1 MGCMLKQGGGLYS
14 RMRVGAVL
22 LAAGQ
27 GSRMGNR
34 PKALLQLQSVP
45 LINRHLIALSGAG
58 VDEVVVVTGFY
69 HDQIE
74 PLVQAFPV
82 QMIRNEDPAAGQA
95 SSVRLGI
102 ETIGD
107 RFDAVIMMLCD
118 QPLVNAADITALIAA
133 FKKRPYG
140 EIVMPRVNGRRGN
153 PIVLSGKAIG
163 DILAAGQN
171 MYCRKYMD
179 AHPELISHYDTEN
192 EHFVTDVDTEQDLED
207 FRRQWGFEL
216 TWPQLDVQTSVLA
229 EDEMP
234 SQNEPA
240 YLALRKRFAV
250 SQ

>member
-1 MGCMLKQGGGLYS
+1 MGCMLKQGGGLYA

-27 GSRMGNR
+27 GSRMGNQ
-34 PKALLQLQSVP
+34 PKSMLRLQSVP

-58 VDEVVVVTGFY
+58 VDEVVVVTGYY

-82 QMIRNEDPAAGQA
+82 QIARNQNPAQGQP

-102 ETIGD
+102 QTLGD

-118 QPLVNAADITALIAA
+118 QPLVNANDVTALIAA
-133 FKKRPYG
+133 FKKRTHG
-140 EIVMPRVNGRRGN
+140 EIVVPMVSGVRGN

-163 DILAAGQN
+163 EILAHDQN

-179 AHPELISHYDTEN
+179 DHPEMVAFFETGN
-192 EHFVTDVDTEQDLED
+192 EHFIADVDTLED
-207 FRRQWGFEL
+207 IAAFEKKWGYRLEL
-216 TWPQLDVQTSVLA
+216 PELSCAAAAATHAV
-229 EDEMP
+229 DEP
-234 SQNEPA
+234 EPA
-240 YLALRKRFAV
+240 YIALRRRMAV
-250 SQ
+250 S